1 MTVSISTTGP
11 IEMDQIFDGDTI
23 TEWTNSNRL
32 SLDGFNSEI
41 EGTGCV
47 AISLAKNSTVTYTYT
62 PGLGI
67 NVPEHTEP
75 DYASREQVPAA
86 AITGEFKTQAIINS
100 YTTIGGILNTY
111 SITINDEQTP
121 TAGTA
126 TYDILPEFTGATS
139 SLTLKSFVPTALDLS
154 AGTLGLDETAGTG
167 IESVDFNYDV
177 QNVNIR
183 SVDNAFIDI
192 GWAGNGI
199 NVLGLTDS
207 DSLFREAVD
216 ADINGDTHY
225 GVLQSF
231 EGVVFAQHNIE
242 FNAGALADPGQVSRN
257 ENLTFVETLNG
268 TNQYVLL
275 FSSSSG
281 GDQSL
286 IGSNIQTTG
295 NCILDCLVN
304 TADSFTM
311 DGGSF
316 KKARSVLFYNNASTG
331 NIDQR
336 IENAVFEDI
345 TYVNTGLGGANSSL
359 SGGNGEGY
367 FRNCNMTNISGLWI
381 ESTFENNTITNCDSV
396 RAYNINQPS
405 SRDFIISDCTITN
418 SGRINTT
425 LQDSA
430 VSGSPLFVT
439 NCTFDSSGRLEG
451 AALFADSDTFNDIT
465 GCTFTRNISTNAAVE
480 LRVGGNVTLD
490 WDNNTLTGYGTGT
503 VGTDVASTA
512 NGAIAVDFLSNSTL
526 TLNVINGSTVPTVE
540 KIGTGTVNIV
550 NSAIVSL
557 TRLLGNTEI
566 SVLDNPSPYSATS
579 LPAPSITTIA
589 STERV
594 SADTITGNGS
604 SDYVNYSNNGGFVQ
618 INATGLGSS
627 FTNFPGVLQDTNASS
642 PRNLTA
648 GDKVRVTIR
657 DDADNPS
664 LQLFDEFEVSGTP
677 SSASILTTTSFSG
690 FESAFGTTLNS
701 ANSKIVTV
709 EKVDARFQFSTPV
722 GNVVDILAFR
732 TGSDPVL
739 SLENIAETGNLPLS
753 QVGDRNYR
761 DPV

>member
-1 MTVSISTTGP
+1 MTVSISTLGP

-47 AISLAKNSTVTYTYT
+47 AIALAKNSTVTYTYT
-62 PGLGI
+62 PALGI

-75 DYASREQVPAA
+75 DYANREQVPSA

-126 TYDILPEFTGATS
+126 TYDILPEFTGVTS
-139 SLTLKSFVPTALDLS
+139 ALTLKSFVPTALDLS

-183 SVDNAFIDI
+183 AVDNAFIDI

-199 NVLGLTDS
+199 NVLDLTDS

-242 FNAGALADPGQVSRN
+242 FNAGALAAPGQVSRN

-268 TNQYVLL
+268 TNQYVLQ
-275 FSSSSG
+275 FSATG

-304 TADSFTM
+304 TANSFTM

-316 KKARSVLFYNNASTG
+316 KKARSVLFYNQASSN

-367 FRNCNMTNISGLWI
+367 FRNCNLTNISGLWI

-405 SRDFIISDCTITN
+405 TRDFIISDCTISN

-451 AALFADSDTFNDIT
+451 AALFADSDTFNNIT
-465 GCTFTRNISTNAAVE
+465 GCTFTRDVSTNAAVE

-503 VGTDVASTA
+503 AGNDIASTA

-550 NSAIVSL
+550 NNAIVSL

-579 LPAPSITTIA
+579 LPAPSITTVA

-594 SADTITGNGS
+594 SADTNTGDGGS
-604 SDYVNYSNNGGFVQ
+604 NYIGYFNSGGFVR
-618 INATGLGSS
+618 LGAFGTTVFS
-627 FTNFPGVLQDTNASS
+627 NFPGVLQDTNATN
-642 PRNLTA
+642 PRALAA
-648 GDKVRVTIR
+648 GDRIRVTVR
-657 DDADNPS
+657 DDADNPT
-664 LQLFDEFEVSGTP
+664 LQLFDEFVVSGDATTT
-677 SSASILTTTSFSG
+677 SQIDTTTSFSG
-690 FESAFGTTLNS
+690 FTSVFGDALFS
-701 ANSKIVTV
+701 ANSKTVTV
-709 EKVDARFQFSTPV
+709 EKVDARFQFETPFE
-722 GNVVDILAFR
+722 NVIDILAFR

-739 SLENIAETGNLPLS
+739 SLENTAVTGNIPLT

-761 DPV
+761 DPA